1 MASVRSD
8 LLNLIII
15 SFFFLN
21 QHFITQGMRADHD
34 SYFITTYMTNK
45 TTWRIEKERR
55 EKEEREEMKEKK
67 KLA

>member
-1 MASVRSD
+1 
-8 LLNLIII
+8 
-15 SFFFLN
+15 
-21 QHFITQGMRADHD
+21 MRADHD